1 MPKKED
7 RKPLEE
13 AAILAQVT
21 LERLKAGFALKF
33 NRVFAK
39 EATLVRSTLN
49 GLSYDLSEASFA
61 QSKKLLSKL
70 DKSISKELKGATSEL
85 ESELQKVSALYAGV
99 EANDIIDSVTGDLK
113 LKTITAKKAFAKAK
127 AMAMGHS
134 GVLLQDFINSFAA
147 SETNRVVNTIRRSF
161 QEGRTTQQTTR
172 DIVGTKA
179 ANFKNGVLE
188 ISRRNAKTMVSTSV
202 QHASSAGRMA
212 LWEDNSSVVEAYEWL
227 STLDSKTT
235 TTCRSLDGSKFEV
248 GKGPVPPIHLNCR
261 STTVA
266 VLNSEFDFL
275 KEGATRSAEFGPVSA
290 KKTYYSWL
298 KDQSASFQNEVL
310 GPTRARLFRDGGLS
324 AEKFSELNLGRTFQ
338 PLTLDE
344 MRLKDPKAFERAG
357 I

>member
-7 RKPLEE
+7 RKPLEN
-13 AAILAQVT
+13 AAILAQVN

-33 NRVFAK
+33 NTVFARV
-39 EATLVRSTLN
+39 ATSVKSTLN
-49 GLSYDLSEASFA
+49 GLPYDLSEASVA

-70 DKSISKELKGATSEL
+70 DKSISKEFKSANLDL
-85 ESELQKVSALYAGV
+85 NSELQTISALYAGI
-99 EANDIIDSVTGDLK
+99 EAKDLIDSVTGDLK
-113 LKTITAKKAFAKAK
+113 LKTITAKQAFAKART
-127 AMAMGHS
+127 MAMGHS
-134 GVLLQDFINSFAA
+134 GALLEDFIDSFAG

-188 ISRRNAKTMVSTSV
+188 ISRRNGKTLVSTSV

-212 LWEDNSSVVEAYEWL
+212 LWEANSSVVEAYEWL
-227 STLDSKTT
+227 STLDSRTT

-266 VLNSEFDFL
+266 VLGSEFDFL

-298 KDQSASFQNEVL
+298 KDQPASFQKEVL

-324 AEKFSELNLGRTFQ
+324 AEKFSELNLGRTFK

-344 MRLKDPKAFERAG
+344 MRLKDPKAFKRAG